1 MNPPGIATEENPT
14 ILELACCLKFKWI
27 NPQSGVLTE
36 VNRRIEKRTFNW
48 EPGMF
53 VIPWPNTDNKRIG
66 EYGKELV
73 NVMLPKVIETEIK
86 KCAYLK

>member
-1 MNPPGIATEENPT
+1 
-14 ILELACCLKFKWI
+14 
-27 NPQSGVLTE
+27 
-36 VNRRIEKRTFNW
+36 
-48 EPGMF
+48 MF